1 MRRCLLAAPL
11 VAVLLAAD
19 PAHGAAPWV
28 AQYVVGV
35 AGGQQTTSW
44 TIDHADAGACDV
56 SQHGSG
62 TETATF
68 HAAQGSPMF
77 AAGTGSGAPRL
88 GPASDVL
95 LPATV
100 DREAQVTY
108 GADDGDDGPAFCTT
122 PVPAAPASPDCG
134 VKEAQGFVDVTPT
147 TGLGLDVQ
155 PGASQVGGDGPPY
168 AACAFHGVP
177 FPTLVEPSFQLAG
190 ASFGPQAPPSFVA
203 DGKAAR
209 PVTDPDTSGTS
220 AIDLQLRF
228 TRVLLTGSTRPGR
241 GAGSLAVRRDGTL
254 SLPLRCPKGGPACA
268 GTIQLG
274 TGQLSVGIESS
285 FRAGASAFP
294 APVTSTE
301 PTVASNRFA
310 LKAGRSGR
318 VRLRLASGRKLVTR
332 LSKIA
337 VDLVESVRK
346 GSRSMRFVIGATH
359 LRAR

>member
-11 VAVLLAAD
+11 VAVLLAAV
-19 PAHGAAPWV
+19 PAHASAPWV

-44 TIDHADAGACDV
+44 TINHADGGACDV
-56 SQHGSG
+56 SQTGSG

-68 HAAQGSPMF
+68 QAGQGSPMF
-77 AAGTGSGAPRL
+77 AAGTGTGAPRL

-100 DREAQVTY
+100 DREAQVAY
-108 GADDGDDGPAFCTT
+108 GADDGDDGPAFCAM
-122 PVPAAPASPDCG
+122 PVASAPANPDCG
-134 VKEAQGFVDVTPT
+134 PKEAQGFVDVTPT
-147 TGLGLDVQ
+147 TGLGLDIQ
-155 PGASQVGGDGPPY
+155 PGPSQLSGDGSPY
-168 AACAFHGVP
+168 ASCAFHGVA

-190 ASFGPQAPPSFVA
+190 ASFGPKAPPSFVA
-203 DGKAAR
+203 DGRAAR

-228 TRVLLTGSTRPGR
+228 TRALVTGSTRPGR

-268 GTIQLG
+268 GTMQLG
-274 TGQLSVGIESS
+274 TGELSVGIESS

-294 APVTSTE
+294 APVTSAE
-301 PTVASNRFA
+301 PTVASNRFR
-310 LKAGRSGR
+310 LKAGAGGR
-318 VRLRLASGRKLVTR
+318 VRLRLASGRKLVAR
-332 LSKIA
+332 LSRID
-337 VDLVESVRK
+337 VDLVESVKK
-346 GSRSMRFVIGATH
+346 GSSSLRFVIGTTH